1 MNNIYGYIAIFCFC
15 FCIGAIV
22 MYGYLRWSDRDVKI
36 YHPRYKPPT
45 PEEIVIVLHVIRMSS
60 LLSRHE
66 KECVEQAIR
75 IIEKVIELVG
85 EDEE

>member
-15 FCIGAIV
+15 IGAIV
-22 MYGYLRWSDRDVKI
+22 MYGCLRWSDRDVKI
-36 YHPRYKPPT
+36 YHPKYKPPT
-45 PEEIVIVLHVIRMSS
+45 PEEIVIALRVIEMSN
-60 LLSRHE
+60 LLSPHE